1 VSQLNDQERIH
12 RARMA
17 EQSIQFLDPAFD
29 TLRAEYRERLTQIS
43 ASAPWEANKISALAN
58 ADRIVTEVRSQL
70 VALIADG
77 VDAKANQKRAER
89 IEQLSPAKRR
99 LLQIGAF

>member
-1 VSQLNDQERIH
+1 VTPLSDQERVN
-12 RARMA
+12 RARLA
-17 EQSIQFLDPAFD
+17 EQSLQFLEPAFD

-43 ASAPWEANKISALAN
+43 ASTPWEANKISALAN
-58 ADRIVTEVRSQL
+58 ADRIVTEVRNQL

-77 VDAKANQKRAER
+77 ADAKANQKRAER
-89 IEQLSPAKRR
+89 IEQLTPAKRR